1 MTAEE
6 RQLADAWYQALRDW
20 KTKRLTDALPTGPRR
35 TPKGAAVRVVWGCP
49 VCRSLRAPEFDLAIL
64 EARARGEDL
73 RPIVRW
79 IAEELRVREE
89 VVWTHARE
97 HLDPAPARPL
107 VGEWARRRRID
118 LGEHLLTPA
127 GWIPVERVL
136 AVIRRAPPDIRARLD
151 AIRFRRVRRRSLLDS
166 NGQFRDKESRLLAE
180 AALWLAGALLTYPLN
195 PPPATPASPRGL
207 ARGRRRVGDYGGCP
221 PGPAGISGLS
231 SPTSTGAP
239 CSGASSARSAYA
251 APAPP
256 VS

>member
-1 MTAEE
+1 VTAEE
-6 RQLADAWYQALRDW
+6 RQLAEAWYQALRAW
-20 KTKRLTDALPTGPRR
+20 KTRNLTDTLPTGPRR

-64 EARARGEDL
+64 EARARGDDL

-136 AVIRRAPPDIRARLD
+136 AVIREAPEEYRVLLD
-151 AIRFRRVRRRSLLDS
+151 QVRFGKTRFRRLLD
-166 NGQFRDKESRLLAE
+166 GDGFFRD
-180 AALWLAGALLTYPLN
+180 
-195 PPPATPASPRGL
+195 
-207 ARGRRRVGDYGGCP
+207 ARAKRVGE
-221 PGPAGISGLS
+221 AVLWF
-231 SPTSTGAP
+231 AKKLKF
-239 CSGASSARSAYA
+239 
-251 APAPP
+251 
-256 VS
+256 

>member
-6 RQLADAWYQALRDW
+6 RRLAEVWYQALRRW
-20 KTKRLTDALPTGPRR
+20 QTKRLTDTLPTGPRR

-64 EARARGEDL
+64 EARARSEDL

-79 IAEELRVREE
+79 IADELRVREE
-89 VVWTHARE
+89 VVWTHARD

-136 AVIRRAPPDIRARLD
+136 A
-151 AIRFRRVRRRSLLDS
+151 AIREAPEEHRVLLDQVRFGKGRSSLLKGDGHFHNSSSRRLADAVIWLAERVARRV
-166 NGQFRDKESRLLAE
+166 
-180 AALWLAGALLTYPLN
+180 
-195 PPPATPASPRGL
+195 
-207 ARGRRRVGDYGGCP
+207 
-221 PGPAGISGLS
+221 S
-231 SPTSTGAP
+231 SIHG
-239 CSGASSARSAYA
+239 
-251 APAPP
+251 
-256 VS
+256 